1 MKPTHRQTKLRWTI
15 QRSFHLFAAVA
26 LTAALV
32 ACTGDM
38 PDADPTVAPLQTAT
52 PVEAT
57 PTPPRSPSTQP
68 PIEAVFSWVASR
80 SSGDPLRPLFEH
92 LPADR
97 AVLDRLARALETAKP
112 AAPDEHLW
120 ANDRGRYLDVRY
132 RDGTKTAIRQVARCE
147 PWTDADA
154 KESAYVGCKG
164 KLVRQ
169 TDTWWVEGTGMVK
182 SSDLAQWWEDMT
194 EFMVRIGNVS
204 IPGTIRAG
212 ESFTITLYSW
222 NGVMDAAAMN
232 LSLVSLDGAEIQL
245 GAYPVPDTFQ
255 GQLTVPDQ
263 TPSGRY
269 WLRVSGG
276 GFSEL
281 VKIVH
286 VE

>member
-1 MKPTHRQTKLRWTI
+1 MKPTHRQTNLSWTI

-38 PDADPTVAPLQTAT
+38 PDADPTIAPLLTAT
-52 PVEAT
+52 PTEAA
-57 PTPPRSPSTQP
+57 PGPSPVPVTQP

-132 RDGTKTAIRQVARCE
+132 RDGMKMAIRQVVRCE
-147 PWTDADA
+147 PWSEADA
-154 KESAYVGCKG
+154 KESVGGRCKG
-164 KLVRQ
+164 KWVRQ
-169 TDTWWVEGTGMVK
+169 TDMWWVEGTGMVK
-182 SSDLAQWWEDMT
+182 STHLSQWWEEMS
-194 EFMVRIGNVS
+194 ELMVPIGSVGIPKS
-204 IPGTIRAG
+204 IKAG
-212 ESFTITLYSW
+212 EPFTITLFSW
-222 NGVMDAAAMN
+222 DGVIDGDSVD
-232 LSLVSLDGAEIQL
+232 LSLVSSDGAEIGL
-245 GAYPVPDTFQ
+245 GEYPVSGTFQ

-263 TPSGRY
+263 TPDGRY

-276 GFSEL
+276 SFSEL
-281 VKIVH
+281 VTIVH
-286 VE
+286 LE

>member
-1 MKPTHRQTKLRWTI
+1 M
-15 QRSFHLFAAVA
+15 
-26 LTAALV
+26 
-32 ACTGDM
+32 
-38 PDADPTVAPLQTAT
+38 
-52 PVEAT
+52 
-57 PTPPRSPSTQP
+57 
-68 PIEAVFSWVASR
+68 
-80 SSGDPLRPLFEH
+80 
-92 LPADR
+92 
-97 AVLDRLARALETAKP
+97 
-112 AAPDEHLW
+112 
-120 ANDRGRYLDVRY
+120 
-132 RDGTKTAIRQVARCE
+132 AIRQVVRCE

-263 TPSGRY
+263 TPGGRY

-276 GFSEL
+276 SFSEL
-281 VKIVH
+281 VGIVH
-286 VE
+286 IE